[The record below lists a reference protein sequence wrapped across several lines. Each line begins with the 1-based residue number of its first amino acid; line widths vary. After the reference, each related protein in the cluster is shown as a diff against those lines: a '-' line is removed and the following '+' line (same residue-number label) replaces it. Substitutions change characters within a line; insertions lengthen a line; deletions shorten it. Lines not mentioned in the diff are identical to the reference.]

1 MKKRAFIKPVC
12 LLAAA
17 LVVAGRAGAQLPQV
31 QLPQLP
37 QVPLPGVQVPGLPE
51 ATRAVDGTLRE
62 LTGARALRIDQLARQ
77 HRTELDRVQG
87 ELVVRAEVVAID
99 LTAAALQRA
108 LTEKFLLKRTQ
119 TLPELG
125 VEISV
130 LQTPEGW
137 SASRGLKRLRKL
149 DPEGTYDLNHVYL
162 GSGDPNSKTGLAA
175 DPPAAPVVPAL
186 TGPTPTP
193 SASRRVGLI
202 DGGVDSAHQIFN
214 GHKFERF
221 GCDGKVVPNAHGTA
235 VAAILLGHQS
245 VDEIYAADVYCGQ
258 PAGGAVDAVAAAFAW
273 LARERVAVINVSLV
287 GPRNALLE
295 RVVKI
300 LVAHGFLVVA
310 AVGNDGPAAPPLYP
324 ASYEGV
330 IGVTAVDKNHRVLI
344 EACRGQQVDFAA
356 QGADLE
362 AATVAPATYA
372 PVRGTS
378 YAAPVIASLLAEL
391 QAPDPA
397 DSQRVLARWTGSA
410 HDLGKRGRD
419 EVYGAGELGGTP
431 SPMARKAAQ
440 ETNK

>member
-1 MKKRAFIKPVC
+1 MKTVC

-17 LVVAGRAGAQLPQV
+17 LVIAGRAGAQLPQV
-31 QLPQLP
+31 QVPQVQVP
-37 QVPLPGVQVPGLPE
+37 GVPLPGVQVPGLPE
-51 ATRAVDGTLRE
+51 TTRAVEGTLRE
-62 LTGARALRIDQLARQ
+62 LTGARAVRIEQLARR

-87 ELVVRAEVVAID
+87 ELVVRAEVIAID
-99 LTAAALQRA
+99 IAAAALQRA
-108 LTEKFLLKRTQ
+108 LAEKFLLKRTR

-162 GSGDPNSKTGLAA
+162 DGGGANLTTGGTPDA
-175 DPPAAPVVPAL
+175 PAVPA
-186 TGPTPTP
+186 PAPA
-193 SASRRVGLI
+193 ASRRVGLI
-202 DGGVDSAHQIFN
+202 DGGVDSAHEIFN
-214 GHKFERF
+214 GRKFQRF

-235 VAAILLGHQS
+235 VAAILLGRQS

-258 PAGGAVDAVAAAFAW
+258 PAGGAADAVAAAFGW

-310 AVGNDGPAAPPLYP
+310 AVGNDGPAAAPLYP

-356 QGADLE
+356 QGADFE

-397 DSQRVLARWTGSA
+397 HSQRVLARWTGIA
-410 HDLGKRGRD
+410 NDLGKRGRD
-419 EVYGAGELGGTP
+419 EVYGAGELGVTP
-431 SPMARKAAQ
+431 SPVAREAIPG
-440 ETNK
+440 TNK